1 MIADAEIRSAD
12 PAAVVEQYEPYL
24 QKIANKYIN
33 ILQITGAVD
42 MDDLLQAGRIAI
54 IEAIKQY
61 NPDRGS
67 FINLLFY
74 YVRTAM
80 RRELGF
86 DVNTG
91 ALPAA
96 LVYLDEPLSD
106 GSKATLGDTL
116 TDPGAVTL
124 DESIIQSESRSETSE
139 QIRAALGRM
148 KHKKQRAAVSLVWL
162 EEKSKQSA
170 ADELGVNLKY
180 FYELERAGRS
190 TLRRDARL
198 RKYAY
203 DVPFVH
209 IGVKRYNTTW
219 TSATE
224 YAVLWRLEHL
234 PQEPQN
240 KAQNEPQQEP
250 QKEPQK
256 EKQRAEK
263 HTNNQSKA
271 DMIRALWNQEHR

>member
-1 MIADAEIRSAD
+1 MIADAEILKAD

-54 IEAIKQY
+54 IEAMKQY
-61 NPDRGS
+61 EPGKGS
-67 FINLLFY
+67 FINLLFF
-74 YVRTAM
+74 YVRKAM
-80 RRELGF
+80 RQELGF
-86 DVNTG
+86 DNQTG
-91 ALPAA
+91 VLPAA
-96 LVYLDEPLSD
+96 MVYLDEPLSD

-116 TDPGAVTL
+116 TDPGAVPL

-139 QIRAALGRM
+139 QIRAALDRM
-148 KHKKQRAAVSLVWL
+148 KYEKQRAAVSLVWI
-162 EEKSKQSA
+162 EQKSRKAA
-170 ADELGVNLKY
+170 ADEMGIDQKY
-180 FYELERAGRS
+180 FYALEKAGRVS
-190 TLRRDARL
+190 LRRDARL

-234 PQEPQN
+234 SQEP
-240 KAQNEPQQEP
+240 QNEPQQEP
-250 QKEPQK
+250 QQEPQK
-256 EKQRAEK
+256 KPQKKPQKRPQK
-263 HTNNQSKA
+263 RS
-271 DMIRALWNQEHR
+271 